1 MMNNNQLIE
10 WLIAYGNPTIKYRTI
25 TELMGNT
32 PNIDN
37 LVDDLLHVKVVDSLL
52 QRLERYGPIQMVDS
66 GTLNSIH
73 TGAGVEGI
81 VAKLIE
87 LGMKSGIHVLD
98 SRMQIFRQYVDNVF
112 VHKALSSPGGQDVVN
127 NRAVFI
133 AVLLASYFVHAG
145 YEYDEIISFVKERL
159 DLLYRVASNKLFDIH
174 LSDTELLAY
183 PKRAKSWSLHPVIKP
198 EYDPGCCEKPLPLIH
213 DIFCLAYF
221 PKAFI
226 DKDLENKINRI
237 IEYVLDERFQALP
250 QGYGLLWYKSNRTYY
265 ACGWRPELPCLNNY
279 NSEYEKSILVLYMDL
294 MSNFKVARESKWFQN
309 CLNYLEE
316 FKTYNGTYCFPP
328 YLIKDKN
335 NMGYVCGMSMG
346 LGENRKS
353 QKAYEIE
360 STFRM
365 LLIKK
370 RLNTL

>member
-1 MMNNNQLIE
+1 
-10 WLIAYGNPTIKYRTI
+10 
-25 TELMGNT
+25 MGNT

-87 LGMKSGIHVLD
+87 LGMKSGIHVFD

-145 YEYDEIISFVKERL
+145 YEYDEIIDFIKERIN
-159 DLLYRVASNKLFDIH
+159 LLYRIASDKQFNIY
-174 LSDTELLAY
+174 LSDTELLDY
-183 PKRAKSWSLHPVIKP
+183 PKRPKSWAAHPVIRP

-346 LGENRKS
+346 LGENRKLE
-353 QKAYEIE
+353 KAYEIE
-360 STFRM
+360 STFRI

-370 RLNTL
+370 RLNI

>member
-1 MMNNNQLIE
+1 MMNNNELLE
-10 WLIAYGNPTIKYRTI
+10 WLITNGGPTIKYRTT
-25 TELMGNT
+25 TELMVNS
-32 PNIDN
+32 PNQDK
-37 LVDDLLHVKVVDSLL
+37 LVDDLLHVKMINSLL
-52 QRLERYGPIQMVDS
+52 KRLECYGPIQTVDI
-66 GTLNSIH
+66 GTLNLIH

-87 LGMKSGIHVLD
+87 LGMKSGIHVFD
-98 SRMQIFRQYVDNVF
+98 SRMHIFRQYVDNMF
-112 VHKALSSPGGQDVVN
+112 VRKALSSPGGQDVVN
-127 NRAVFI
+127 NRAIFI
-133 AVLLASYFVHAG
+133 AVLLASYFVRAG
-145 YEYDEIISFVKERL
+145 YEYDEIMSFVKERIN
-159 DLLYRVASNKLFDIH
+159 LLYRAASNKLFDIH
-174 LSDTELLAY
+174 LSDTELLVY
-183 PKRAKSWSLHPVIKP
+183 PKRPKSWSLHPVIKP

-279 NSEYEKSILVLYMDL
+279 NSEYEKSILILYMDL

-370 RLNTL
+370 RMNTL